1 MENIKSFE
9 EFINESY
16 YRTSDHVNPMN
27 FTNVYQSFNIPSFTV
42 KLLGMA
48 TAKDETEQRGDG
60 GLGAKRP
67 IMKGSMVEVYD
78 NKKKKIVKGSFLT
91 GKKDKDGEYY
101 EVTIIDEDEKVKVI
115 KTDGVRK

>member
-9 EFINESY
+9 EFMNESY

-48 TAKDETEQRGDG
+48 TAKDETEQRGNG
-60 GLGAKRP
+60 GAGSKRP
-67 IMKGSMVEVYD
+67 IMKGCIVEVYD
-78 NKKKKIVKGSFLT
+78 NTNKKLVSGKFLS
-91 GKKDKDGEYY
+91 GEKDKDGEYIK
-101 EVTIIDEDEKVKVI
+101 VTLLDEDEKVRVI
-115 KTDGVRK
+115 KTDGIR